1 MKVVICEDEQIVAQE
16 IKKKLTDKYPDM
28 NIDVFNSGEDLISV
42 FEKQSGEGRKA
53 SSASARSDTFADIL
67 ILDVMMPG
75 IDGFQVAKHLRDA
88 NDKSIII
95 FLTGNEQQ
103 VYEAFKVEAFRYL
116 LKPVNDVNLYEAID
130 AACEKIN
137 SEKVA
142 GDDSIFIHFGGTLT
156 RINRADI
163 ISAEIYNRKITINT
177 VHGVYDYY
185 GKITEL
191 LENLGGDFYSPHR
204 SYIINLNFVESYNSH
219 EIKLRGGGSAIL
231 SKKKYNDFVRT
242 YARFIRR

>member
-1 MKVVICEDEQIVAQE
+1 MNVVICEDEQIVAQE
-16 IKKKLTDKYPDM
+16 IKNKLTKKYPGM
-28 NIDVFNSGEDLISV
+28 SIDVFSSGEDLVSA
-42 FEKQSGEGRKA
+42 FNERNGEGENT
-53 SSASARSDTFADIL
+53 SSVSPCSKSFADIL